1 MTTTNE
7 NVRMG
12 KVGLVL
18 HNAAFYDL
26 TVWLMTLGR
35 ERRFREQLLDLA
47 HIVSG
52 ESILDVGCGTGSLA
66 IAAMRRVGASG
77 RVCGVDASSEMLARA
92 EKKAHSAGVCAE
104 FRQAPVQSLPFS
116 DGLFDCATATVMMH
130 HLSRKS
136 RAECATE
143 VFRVLRPGGRFL
155 VVEFGESSSRHGAAR
170 HFHRHGHVEIGEIVK
185 LLEGIGFNV
194 DQDGQVGFR
203 NLHFALATKAR
214 CT

>member
-116 DGLFDCATATVMMH
+116 D
-130 HLSRKS
+130 
-136 RAECATE
+136 
-143 VFRVLRPGGRFL
+143 
-155 VVEFGESSSRHGAAR
+155 
-170 HFHRHGHVEIGEIVK
+170 
-185 LLEGIGFNV
+185 
-194 DQDGQVGFR
+194 
-203 NLHFALATKAR
+203 
-214 CT
+214 